1 MKNVF
6 SSIGGKRPVTL
17 VFSSSQRQSP
27 VVPRERRGHN
37 RGMPARLSLLVLLF
51 SIASVV
57 GRGAEPTAALDVDA
71 LIERAELRMDA
82 GDAVGAYEL
91 LAAERARLAGQMRFD
106 YILGLAAIESDRA
119 AEALAPLRRVIAARP
134 DFFAARLELAA
145 ALNSLGDSEAARAE
159 YDALLA
165 LDPPDYVRSVI
176 GQRISRMPLTPRRL
190 AAKFTAESMA
200 GYDSNANGSTTD
212 DAFQGILLD
221 PRQQATA
228 SGFLQ
233 FGAAAEQPW
242 QLTANTRLSARA
254 AVSHRA
260 NPDADF
266 VDQTITL
273 AQLSL
278 TSRFAGAEWSATVDN
293 FMSWLDGERFRSSSG
308 LELGLALP
316 RWRNW
321 ELAGVVRGSVL
332 TYEPLPL
339 RWLDVDRVFGGVALS
354 RHEIGTHRLRVGG
367 ALLGGQD
374 RARNAGSPYSND
386 RYGGRLFAD
395 AAVTSRITVSAE
407 VAYLVSDFF
416 DGGGFFG
423 IDRLDRLKAAALAVQ
438 WRDVPARGWIIGPQV
453 VFTENESNAS
463 LFRYQRVETA
473 LYARYEFR

>member
-1 MKNVF
+1 MLL
-6 SSIGGKRPVTL
+6 SG
-17 VFSSSQRQSP
+17 SQRQAP
-27 VVPRERRGHN
+27 VVRGARRAHNPR
-37 RGMPARLSLLVLLF
+37 MPARLILFALLA
-51 SIASVV
+51 SIASVLAPA
-57 GRGAEPTAALDVDA
+57 AEPLANIDLDAIV
-71 LIERAELRMDA
+71 ERAELRMEA
-82 GDAVGAYEL
+82 GDAAGAYAL
-91 LAAERARLAGQMRFD
+91 LDAEQSRFAGQLRFD
-106 YILGLAAIESDRA
+106 YVLGLAAIESDRA
-119 AEALAPLRRVIAARP
+119 ADAIAPLQRVIAARP
-134 DFFAARLELAA
+134 DFLAARLELAA
-145 ALNSLGDSEAARAE
+145 ALNSLGDAEAARAQ

-165 LDPPDYVRSVI
+165 LDPPENIRSIV
-176 GQRISRMPLTPRRL
+176 GQRITGTRRPPRRL

-233 FGAAAEQPW
+233 LGAAAEQPW
-242 QLTANTRLSARA
+242 QLSTNTRLSARA

-260 NPDADF
+260 NPDAAF
-266 VDQTITL
+266 VDQTVTL

-278 TSRFAGAEWSATVDN
+278 TTRIAGAEWSATVDN
-293 FMSWLDGERFRSSSG
+293 FTSWLDGDRFRSSSG
-308 LELGLALP
+308 LELGVALP

-321 ELAGVVRGSVL
+321 ELAGVVRGSFL

-339 RWLDVDRVFGGVALS
+339 RWLDVDRIFGGVALS
-354 RHEIGTHRLRVGG
+354 RHEIGALRLRVGG

-374 RARNAGSPYSND
+374 RVRNAGSPYSND

-395 AAVTSRITVSAE
+395 AALTPRIQVSAE

-423 IDRLDRLKAAALAVQ
+423 IDRLDRLKAAALALQ
-438 WRDVPARGWIIGPQV
+438 WRDVPAQGWIIGPQV
-453 VFTENESNAS
+453 VFTDNESNAS

>member
-1 MKNVF
+1 MARTRPISMLF
-6 SSIGGKRPVTL
+6 SG
-17 VFSSSQRQSP
+17 SQRQAP
-27 VVPRERRGHN
+27 VVHRERRAHN
-37 RGMPARLSLLVLLF
+37 RGMPAKLILFALLAL
-51 SIASVV
+51 IASSAS
-57 GRGAEPTAALDVDA
+57 RGAEPSASVAVDA
-71 LIERAELRMDA
+71 LLERAELQMEA
-82 GDAVGAYEL
+82 GDAAGAYAL
-91 LAAERARLAGQMRFD
+91 LAAEQSRLAGQMRFD
-106 YILGLAAIESDRA
+106 YLLGLAALESDRA
-119 AEALAPLRRVIAARP
+119 ADAIPALRRVIAARP
-134 DFFAARLELAA
+134 DFLAARLELAA
-145 ALNSLGDSEAARAE
+145 ALNSLGDAAGARAE

-165 LDPPDYVRSVI
+165 LDPPAYVRSVI
-176 GQRISRMPLTPRRL
+176 GERILGVSRTPRPL
-190 AAKFTAESMA
+190 AAKFTAESIA

-233 FGAAAEQPW
+233 VGAAAEQPW
-242 QLTANTRLSARA
+242 QLTTNTRLSARA

-278 TSRFAGAEWSATVDN
+278 TSRMAGAEWSATVDN
-293 FMSWLDGERFRSSSG
+293 FMSWLDGARFRSSSG

-354 RHEIGTHRLRVGG
+354 RHEIGSHRLRLGG

-386 RYGGRLFAD
+386 RYGWRLFGD
-395 AAVTSRITVSAE
+395 AAVTARVSVSAE

-438 WRDVPARGWIIGPQV
+438 WRDVPARGWTIGPQV

>member
-1 MKNVF
+1 
-6 SSIGGKRPVTL
+6 
-17 VFSSSQRQSP
+17 
-27 VVPRERRGHN
+27 
-37 RGMPARLSLLVLLF
+37 MPARLSLFALLAL
-51 SIASVV
+51 IASVSV
-57 GRGAEPTAALDVDA
+57 RGAEPPAVLDVDA
-71 LIERAELRMDA
+71 LVEIAESRIAA
-82 GDAVGAYEL
+82 GDADAAFEL
-91 LAAERARLAGQMRFD
+91 LVAEQSRLAGNQRFD
-106 YILGLAAIESDRA
+106 YILGLAALESDRA
-119 AEALAPLRRVIAARP
+119 ADAIAPLRRVIAARP
-134 DFFAARLELAA
+134 GFFAARLELAA
-145 ALNSLGDSEAARAE
+145 ALNSLGDSAAARAE

-165 LDPPDYVRSVI
+165 LNPPDYVRSVI
-176 GQRISRMPLTPRRL
+176 GQRISGMARTPRPL
-190 AAKFTAESMA
+190 SAKFTTEAMA

-221 PRQQATA
+221 PRQQATE

-233 FGAAAEQPW
+233 LGAAAEQPW
-242 QLTANTRLSARA
+242 QLAADTRLSARA
-254 AVSHRA
+254 AISHRA

-278 TSRFAGAEWSATVDN
+278 TTRFAGAEWSATLDN
-293 FMSWLDGERFRSSSG
+293 FMSWLDGNRFRSSSG
-308 LELGLALP
+308 LELGVALP
-316 RWRNW
+316 RWRDW

-354 RHEIGTHRLRVGG
+354 RHEIGAHRLRIGA

-395 AAVTSRITVSAE
+395 AALTARVHVSAE

-438 WRDVPARGWIIGPQV
+438 WRDVPARGWVIGPQI
-453 VFTENESNAS
+453 VFTDNESNAS

>member
-1 MKNVF
+1 MPV
-6 SSIGGKRPVTL
+6 RP
-17 VFSSSQRQSP
+17 
-27 VVPRERRGHN
+27 
-37 RGMPARLSLLVLLF
+37 SLCALLLA
-51 SIASVV
+51 IASVV
-57 GRGAEPTAALDVDA
+57 GRAAEPAAGVDVDA
-71 LIERAELRMDA
+71 LVERAESMMEA
-82 GDAVGAYEL
+82 GDAGGAFEL
-91 LAAERARLAGQMRFD
+91 LAAEQSRLAGQLRFD
-106 YILGLAAIESDRA
+106 YVLGLAALESDRT
-119 AEALAPLRRVIAARP
+119 AEAVAPLRRVIEARP
-134 DFFAARLELAA
+134 DFLAARLELAS
-145 ALNSLGDSEAARAE
+145 ALSSLGDAEAARAE

-165 LDPPDYVRSVI
+165 LDPPDYVRGVI
-176 GQRISRMPLTPRRL
+176 GQRITSMSATPRRL
-190 AAKFTAESMA
+190 VAKFTAESMA

-242 QLTANTRLSARA
+242 QLSTNTRLSARA

-278 TSRFAGAEWSATVDN
+278 TSRIAGAEWSATVDN
-293 FMSWLDGERFRSSSG
+293 FTSWLDGASFRSSSG

-321 ELAGVVRGSVL
+321 ELAGVVRGSIL

-339 RWLDVDRVFGGVALS
+339 RWLDVERVFGGVALS
-354 RHEIGTHRLRVGG
+354 RHEIGALRMRIGG

-374 RARNAGSPYSND
+374 RVRSAGSPYSND
-386 RYGGRLFAD
+386 RYGGRLFAE
-395 AAVTSRITVSAE
+395 AAVTPRVNVSAE

-438 WRDVPARGWIIGPQV
+438 WRDVPAKGWVIGPQV
-453 VFTENESNAS
+453 VFTDNESNAS

>member
-1 MKNVF
+1 
-6 SSIGGKRPVTL
+6 
-17 VFSSSQRQSP
+17 
-27 VVPRERRGHN
+27 
-37 RGMPARLSLLVLLF
+37 MPARFPVVVLLALF
-51 SIASVV
+51 ASGVV
-57 GRGAEPTAALDVDA
+57 RGAEAPASLDVDA
-71 LIERAELRMDA
+71 LVERAESRMDA
-82 GDAVGAYEL
+82 GDAAGAFAL
-91 LAAERARLAGQMRFD
+91 LVAEQSRFAGQVRFD
-106 YILGLAAIESDRA
+106 YVLGLAALESDRPGEAVA
-119 AEALAPLRRVIAARP
+119 ALRRVIAARP

-145 ALNSLGDSEAARAE
+145 ALNLLGDADAARAE

-165 LDPPDYVRSVI
+165 LNPPDPVRSII
-176 GQRISRMPLTPRRL
+176 GQRITSMPDTPRRL
-190 AAKFTAESMA
+190 AAKLTAESMA

-233 FGAAAEQPW
+233 FGAAVEQPW
-242 QLTANTRLSARA
+242 QLSTNTRVSARA

-278 TSRFAGAEWSATVDN
+278 TSRIAGAELSATVDN
-293 FMSWLDGERFRSSSG
+293 FMSWLDGDRFRSSTG

-339 RWLDVDRVFGGVALS
+339 RWLDVERVFGGVALS
-354 RHEIGTHRLRVGG
+354 RHEIGALRVRVGA

-374 RARNAGSPYSND
+374 RVRNAGSPYSND

-395 AAVTSRITVSAE
+395 AAVTPRVTVSAE
-407 VAYLVSDFF
+407 VAYLISDFF

-423 IDRLDRLKAAALAVQ
+423 IDRLDRLKAAALALQ
-438 WRDVPARGWIIGPQV
+438 WRDVPAKGWVIGPQV
-453 VFTENESNAS
+453 VFTDNESNAS